1 MGEKIPTIE
10 QFTELVKKDYL
21 ALNEAISEEEAM

>member
-10 QFTELVKKDYL
+10 EFTELVKKDYL
-21 ALNEAISEEEAM
+21 ALNEAISEDEAM